1 MSDLNKMMSEIQKES
16 KEVEKRLK
24 GLLVKYETLYKEGN
38 RIFTHERIATDSMD
52 GLESFHRLI
61 QTVRRNRDVIA
72 SLIRGHNNLR
82 SIADFSFVEEEVEA
96 AKAPA
101 RKKSKSKSRPKSQP
115 VYDPEPEPEYAV
127 SEEVDG

>member
-24 GLLVKYETLYKEGN
+24 GLLVKYETLFKEGT
-38 RIFTHERIATDSMD
+38 RLFTHERIAVGSME
-52 GLESFHRLI
+52 GLESFHRLV
-61 QTVRRNRDVIA
+61 QTVRRNRDVVG

-115 VYDPEPEPEYAV
+115 VFDPEPEYAA